1 MALAHAQELDVIPI
15 TPLHAGV
22 GDAVSTSLIRT
33 ERLQLLHVVLPAHQD
48 MPTHHV
54 DAPCMLHCLQGQ
66 VDVTMPGGAR
76 RLNAGELIVLPAGHA
91 HGLHAQ
97 ADSALL
103 VTLLRAG
110 VDGLGGGPGV
120 AQPVA

>member
-1 MALAHAQELDVIPI
+1 MALAHAQELDVIPVI
-15 TPLHAGV
+15 PVRAGL

-33 ERLQLLHVVLPAHQD
+33 ERLQLLQVVLSAQQD

-54 DAPCMLHCLQGQ
+54 DAPCMLHCLEGQ
-66 VDVTMPGGAR
+66 VDVTMPGGSR
-76 RLNAGELIVLPAGHA
+76 RLNAGELILLPAGQA
-91 HGLHAQ
+91 HGLRAQ
-97 ADSALL
+97 ADSAVL

-110 VDGLGGGPGV
+110 ADGLGGGPGV